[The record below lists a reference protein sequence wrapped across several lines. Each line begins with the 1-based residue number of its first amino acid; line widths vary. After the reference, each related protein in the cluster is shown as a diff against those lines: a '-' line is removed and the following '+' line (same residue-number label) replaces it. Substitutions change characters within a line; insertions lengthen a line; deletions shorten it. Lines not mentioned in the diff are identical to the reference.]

1 MARKLTP
8 FLMFE
13 GSAEE
18 AMRFYVTLFP
28 NSDVSSVEL
37 YAPGEP
43 GPEGKVK
50 RASFT
55 VAGQELVCIDSP
67 VHHAF
72 SFTPSISLFV
82 ECESEAELD
91 AAYEQLSAG
100 GSVLMEP
107 GDYGFS
113 SKFVWLNDRF
123 GVSWQLILW

>member
-28 NSDVSSVEL
+28 NSGVTGVEL
-37 YAPGEP
+37 YVPGEP

-55 VAGQELVCIDSP
+55 VAGQELVCIDSS

-72 SFTPSISLFV
+72 SFTPSMSLFV

-91 AAYEQLSAG
+91 TAYEQLSAG